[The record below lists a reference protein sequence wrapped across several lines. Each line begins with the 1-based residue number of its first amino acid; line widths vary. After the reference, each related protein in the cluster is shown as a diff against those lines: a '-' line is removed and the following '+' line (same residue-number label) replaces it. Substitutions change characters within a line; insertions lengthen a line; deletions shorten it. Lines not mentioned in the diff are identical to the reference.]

1 MDEIYNLQYTL
12 FYSSIL
18 FLLIGFIGNVLV
30 IRIVHKTREMHT
42 PTNYL
47 LVSMAVSDIVTIL
60 MWPLYFFV
68 YWKFFCKLIELVQ
81 VCIMISC
88 ITMTVLAVERY
99 YAIMKPLRNGQR
111 LREDNIKKAI
121 ACIWVAS
128 VVKCLPATFLER
140 NV

>member
-1 MDEIYNLQYTL
+1 MDDIYNLEYTL

-18 FLLIGFIGNVLV
+18 FLLIGFIGNVLL
-30 IRIVHKTREMHT
+30 IRVVHKTREMHT

-81 VCIMISC
+81 VCIMVSC
-88 ITMTVLAVERY
+88 ITITVLAVERY
-99 YAIMKPLRNGQR
+99 YAIMKPLRNGLR
-111 LREDNIKKAI
+111 LREDNINKAI

-128 VVKCLPATFLER
+128 VVMCLPATFFKE
-140 NV
+140 

>member
-1 MDEIYNLQYTL
+1 MDDIYNLEYIL

-81 VCIMISC
+81 VCIMVSC
-88 ITMTVLAVERY
+88 ITITVLVVERY
-99 YAIMKPLRNGQR
+99 YAIMKPLKNRTALKRRQH
-111 LREDNIKKAI
+111 
-121 ACIWVAS
+121 
-128 VVKCLPATFLER
+128 
-140 NV
+140 